1 MLLSF
6 GAKVD
11 DEDGKAKTP
20 FQLAASD
27 EMMKLL
33 VEHGAVPQS

>member
-11 DEDGKAKTP
+11 EEDGKGKTIP
-20 FQLAASD
+20 IGSSD

-33 VEHGAVPQS
+33 VEHGAVHQP